1 MLSIPFKISPSEAE
15 CRSHVSSRPKKFAET
30 TPLICPGVRNL
41 RIPGRACQLFR
52 FSYPVGI
59 GCIACSFLHPLT
71 FTGRKFLSQ
80 RLNVSAVTRLSECSW
95 RHGCAPEQLL
105 FALSP
110 LPCLPFHHVSS
121 GKILSTAIQEDFS
134 S

>member
-1 MLSIPFKISPSEAE
+1 MLSIPFKISPSDAE
-15 CRSHVSSRPKKFAET
+15 CRSHVSFRPKKFAET
-30 TPLICPGVRNL
+30 TPIICPGSGIFTFQAEL
-41 RIPGRACQLFR
+41 HLFR

-59 GCIACSFLHPLT
+59 GYAAYSFLHPFT

-95 RHGCAPEQLL
+95 HHGCAPEQLL

-121 GKILSTAIQEDFS
+121 GKILNTAIQEDFS